1 MSGWTASDLARLGL
15 RRAGAKSIVR
25 ENRTTEIAGTLKE
38 SLKVRKARI
47 CAKASSNAFH
57 KSGEMNKLEAEYAAR
72 LEALKGV
79 GQIADYRFECVKL
92 RLADRTFYTPDFMV
106 LRADGVFEMHE
117 VKGFWED
124 DARVKIKVAAELY
137 PFKFIAARKQKGAWV
152 FEEF

>member
-1 MSGWTASDLARLGL
+1 MNGWTA
-15 RRAGAKSIVR
+15 
-25 ENRTTEIAGTLKE
+25 E
-38 SLKVRKARI
+38 SLAKIGISR
-47 CAKASSNAFH
+47 AKAAEAVNLKAKAVRGSFH
-57 KSGEMNKLEAEYAAR
+57 KSGQMNKTEAAYAAR
-72 LEALKGV
+72 LESLKLAGE
-79 GQIADYRFECVKL
+79 IADYRFECVKL

-106 LRADGVFEMHE
+106 LRADGAFEMHE

>member
-1 MSGWTASDLARLGL
+1 M
-15 RRAGAKSIVR
+15 RRAGAKSVVR

-47 CAKASSNAFH
+47 CAKASRNAFH

-72 LEALKGV
+72 LEGLKLAGE
-79 GQIADYRFECVKL
+79 ISDYRFECLKL

-106 LRADGVFEMHE
+106 LRADGVFEVHE
-117 VKGFWED
+117 VKGHWED

-137 PFKFIAARKQKGAWV
+137 PFKFSVCKNSSICKMR
-152 FEEF
+152 